1 MIKLLR
7 IPTREITTRGAHIRH
22 KKGIA
27 KENRISNLESHI
39 CWRMARNLQRLHCQA
54 PQLKGFTVSQQMVKL

>member
-7 IPTREITTRGAHIRH
+7 IPTRKSQRAVPTSGI
-22 KKGIA
+22 KGIA

-54 PQLKGFTVSQQMVKL
+54 PS